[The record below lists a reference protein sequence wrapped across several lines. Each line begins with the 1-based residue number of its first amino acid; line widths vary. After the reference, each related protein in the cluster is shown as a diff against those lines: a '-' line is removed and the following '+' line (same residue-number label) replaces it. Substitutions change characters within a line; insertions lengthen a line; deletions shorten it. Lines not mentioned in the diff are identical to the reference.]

1 MTHLNQDFATGYEKI
16 GLWTGL
22 KREIDWKKKKIV
34 KEKIRFCWNS
44 GPK

>member
-22 KREIDWKKKKIV
+22 KRETDWKKKK
-34 KEKIRFCWNS
+34 KDS
-44 GPK
+44 